1 MTHPI
6 EAESYRILAERVDL
20 DHLGPLGRA
29 VVARIVHA
37 TADTTLVP
45 TMNVDEGALAAGI
58 AALRAGAPLV
68 CDVEMVR
75 GGITGADARCYLA
88 EVPAADPGDTRAAAA
103 MRLAAARHPEGA
115 VFVVGCAPT
124 ALAALCE
131 EAAAGRV
138 RPALVIGLPVGFVGA
153 AEAKDRLRRSG
164 LPVLTNTGERGG
176 SAMAAAA
183 ANALVRLAREREAV
197 PAPSPAPPSPGERPA
212 LLLVGHGSRSP
223 AGVADYWRFA
233 AVLRGEAPWLEV
245 GCGFIELAEPDLD
258 TAIDRLVAGGAT
270 SVVAVPLVL
279 LGAGHLKND
288 GPAALA
294 RGRRRHPHVRFAY
307 GRDLGIHPAVLEV
320 AEDRIRATLAG
331 DDPADWAVV
340 VVSRGSTDPDANADL
355 HKVARLLWDSRGTAA
370 VEPAFVSLAPPSVP
384 DALERCRRLGFRRMA
399 VVPYFLFTGVLVE
412 RIHAQS
418 AAWAASHPDVEVRVG
433 PYLGP
438 DPRIARLVLARY
450 REATEGTALM
460 NCDCCIYRV
469 ALPGYEHRVGAPV
482 PVGGHHHGHHGH
494 HGRHDHHDHG
504 HVHDDDHERR

>member
-6 EAESYRILAERVDL
+6 EAESYRILAQRVDL
-20 DHLGPLGRA
+20 SALGPLGRA
-29 VVARIVHA
+29 VVARVVHA
-37 TADTTLVP
+37 TADTALAP
-45 TMNVDEGALAAGI
+45 TMVVDEEALAAGV
-58 AALRAGAPLV
+58 AAVRSGAPIV

-75 GGITGADARCYLA
+75 RGITGAEARCYLA
-88 EVPAADPGDTRAAAA
+88 DVPAPPPGDTRAAAA
-103 MRLAAARHPEGA
+103 MRLAAARHPDGA

-124 ALAALCE
+124 ALWALCE

-164 LPVLTNTGERGG
+164 LPALTNVGERGG
-176 SAMAAAA
+176 SAAAAA
-183 ANALVRLAREREAV
+183 AVNALVRMARQGGGNPIPGG
-197 PAPSPAPPSPGERPA
+197 PARAAGRPA
-212 LLLVGHGSRSP
+212 LLLVGHGSRSG

-233 AVLRGEAPWLEV
+233 TVLRGEAPWLEV
-245 GCGFIELAEPDLD
+245 GCGFIELAEPGLD
-258 TAIDRLVAGGAT
+258 TAIDRLVARGAT

-288 GPAALA
+288 GPAALQ
-294 RGRRRHPHVRFAY
+294 RGRRRHPHVQFAY

-320 AEDRIRATLAG
+320 AEDRIRAALAG
-331 DDPADWAVV
+331 DDPGRWAVV
-340 VVSRGSTDPDANADL
+340 VVGRGSTDPDANADL

-384 DALERCRRLGFRRMA
+384 EALERCRRLGFDRVA
-399 VVPYFLFTGVLVE
+399 VVPYFLFTGILVE
-412 RIHAQS
+412 RIHAQA
-418 AAWAASHPDVEVRVG
+418 AAWAAAHPDVEVRVG

-450 REATEGTALM
+450 QEAIDGTALM

-482 PVGGHHHGHHGH
+482 PVGGHHHAHGTHGDHPGDDHGH
-494 HGRHDHHDHG
+494 PHDHG
-504 HVHDDDHERR
+504 KEV